1 MQQRRGARI
10 LLRTSG
16 RNRLLLGALL
26 ALCASIAS
34 PLAIGAEK
42 LKVGYN
48 LWVGSAGVFVAQEKG
63 YYKEAGLDVAFVPF
77 KGPGD
82 TLPALMGEHID
93 IALTTAD
100 NVVLVDAKSA
110 AGLTIIYATDTSSGA
125 DAIVAK
131 KAVSSL
137 AALKGKTIAVTQ
149 GEVNELL
156 LLKALEAAGMK
167 PGDIK
172 SVNMDPDTAGAAFV
186 AGSVDA
192 AVTWEPWIS
201 RAVAS
206 GDGKVAFSSA
216 QAPNLILDV
225 IAVKPSVL
233 KARQKAIAAFLAA
246 TDQGTRFVAEHPDP
260 AFPMVA
266 KWLEVSPLEV
276 KGMLAGV
283 KLYDARENATLF
295 QAGVPARTLDVI
307 TAFYLERKAI
317 AQTVKGRDMID
328 ASLLSPH

>member
-1 MQQRRGARI
+1 MQHRRGARS
-10 LLRTSG
+10 LVRLSR
-16 RNRLLLGALL
+16 RKCLLLGSMV
-26 ALCASIAS
+26 ALCAGIAS
-34 PLAIGAEK
+34 PVASAAEK
-42 LKVGYN
+42 LKVGFN

-63 YYKEAGLDVAFVPF
+63 YYKDAGLDVAFVPF

-137 AALKGKTIAVTQ
+137 TALKGKTIAVTQ

-186 AGSVDA
+186 AGTVDA

-206 GDGKVAFSSA
+206 GNGTVAFSSA

-233 KARQKAIAAFLAA
+233 KARQKAIAAFITA
-246 TDQGTRFVAEHPDP
+246 TDKGTRFVAEHPDQ
-260 AFPMVA
+260 ALPMVA
-266 KWLEVSPLEV
+266 KWLEVAPLEV
-276 KGMLAGV
+276 KGMLTGV
-283 KLYDARENATLF
+283 KLYDARENAVLF
-295 QAGVPARTLDVI
+295 RGGVPAHTLDVI
-307 TAFYLERKAI
+307 TAFYLEHKAI
-317 AQTVKGRDMID
+317 TQVVKGRDMID
-328 ASLLSPH
+328 ASLLSPN